1 MEMKQPL
8 LSWKLSLAETL
19 AFGCTVA
26 AVVAFSFGNF
36 TSKSEAQ
43 ALEKRIENLERQL
56 GLMKD
61 DLSHIRATTEY
72 IKGRLE
78 PKN

>member
-1 MEMKQPL
+1 MSSDRGM

-19 AFGCTVA
+19 AFGSTVA
-26 AVVAFSFGNF
+26 IVIIFAFGNF
-36 TSKSEAQ
+36 TSRSEARV
-43 ALEKRIENLERQL
+43 LEKRIESLERQM

-61 DLSHIRATTEY
+61 DLSHIRATVEY

-78 PKN
+78 PKQ

>member
-1 MEMKQPL
+1 MSSDRGM

-19 AFGCTVA
+19 AFGSTVA
-26 AVVAFSFGNF
+26 IVIIFAFGNF
-36 TSKSEAQ
+36 TSRSEALV
-43 ALEKRIENLERQL
+43 LEKRIESLERQM

-61 DLSHIRATTEY
+61 DLSHIRATVEY

-78 PKN
+78 PKQ